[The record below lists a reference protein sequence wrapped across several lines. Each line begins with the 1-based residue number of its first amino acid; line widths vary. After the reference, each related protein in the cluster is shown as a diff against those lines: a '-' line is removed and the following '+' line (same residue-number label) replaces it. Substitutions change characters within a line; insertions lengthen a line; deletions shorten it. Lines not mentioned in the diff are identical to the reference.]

1 MYLLYCIIS
10 PVTAIFYSFLF
21 FSLWTV
27 LILFVIFIA
36 NRMYHVRSSYF
47 NNNFLSSSVSTLNEY
62 FILLLALE
70 IIEFI
75 RFLHNGY
82 ANRFQIKLVLLP
94 DNFALLN

>member
-1 MYLLYCIIS
+1 MFVRRTLL
-10 PVTAIFYSFLF
+10 
-21 FSLWTV
+21 
-27 LILFVIFIA
+27 
-36 NRMYHVRSSYF
+36 
-47 NNNFLSSSVSTLNEY
+47 NNNFLSSSIDTLNEY

-94 DNFALLN
+94 DNFALN